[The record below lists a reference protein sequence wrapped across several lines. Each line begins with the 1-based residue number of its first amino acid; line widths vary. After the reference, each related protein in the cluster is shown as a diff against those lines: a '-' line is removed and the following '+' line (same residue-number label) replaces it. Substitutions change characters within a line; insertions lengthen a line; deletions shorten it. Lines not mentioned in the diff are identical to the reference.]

1 VTPERCAAA
10 AFAARAFLAALV
22 LATVLP
28 AVVALPPGNPVAAA
42 SPRSGIWYYVSLGD
56 SYSVGYQPGRGATPG
71 YPAYVAAHTHDRL
84 VNFGCGGAT
93 TTSIIDT
100 TGCPDPLPHTGGAAT
115 YPTTTQA
122 AAAEAFIAAHR
133 RHLALVTV
141 SIGGNDVTACALAAN
156 PIGCVATAV
165 ASIRKNVT
173 ALASALRSAAGPDV
187 PLIGLTYPDVI
198 LGNYVYPSTPPTA
211 ARVTLAKLSVTAFR
225 SLINPT
231 LQQAYASAGGS
242 FVDVTAA
249 TGAYGPLTRTVRIAR
264 YGVVPVPV
272 AKVCALTW
280 FCAKGNIHAT
290 DAGYRLIGKLIVATL
305 HRLPA
310 GTQRSSR

>member
-1 VTPERCAAA
+1 MTPEHCRAGAW
-10 AFAARAFLAALV
+10 AARALLAALL

-28 AVVALPPGNPVAAA
+28 AAIALPTGGPVAAA
-42 SPRSGIWYYVSLGD
+42 TGSGGTRYYVSLGD
-56 SYSVGYQPGRGATPG
+56 SYSVGYQPGKGATKG
-71 YPAYVAAHTHDRL
+71 YTAYVATHLHDRL

-100 TGCPDPLPHTGGAAT
+100 TGCPDPLPHTGGAVS

-133 RHLALVTV
+133 RHVALITV
-141 SIGGNDVTACALAAN
+141 SIGGNDVTACAVAAN
-156 PIGCVATAV
+156 PISCVATAV
-165 ASIRKNVT
+165 ATIRQNVT
-173 ALASALRSAAGPDV
+173 ELAAALRAAAGPGV
-187 PLIGLTYPDVI
+187 PLVGLTYPDVI
-198 LGNYVYPSTPPTA
+198 LGDYVYPSRPPTP
-211 ARVTLAKLSVTAFR
+211 ARVSLAKLSVTAFR

-231 LQQAYASAGGS
+231 LQRAYAQAKGT

-264 YGVVPVPV
+264 YGAVPVPV

-290 DAGYRLIGKLIVATL
+290 TAGYQLIGKLIVTHL
-305 HRLPA
+305 DHLR
-310 GTQRSSR
+310 RS